1 MAKILFFI
9 RVLVVGMITLL
20 ASVCYAEKPVF
31 VPPAERALPLSE
43 RPWQK
48 NTFVVIAYHDV
59 EDESADQRYLSVRS
73 SALSEQLAW
82 LKDNRYNVVSV
93 DQILAARNG
102 GTPLPNKAVL
112 LTFDDGYSSFY
123 NRVYP
128 LLEANNLSAVLAPV
142 GTWID
147 TPPNKKVDFG
157 GLSTDRDRF
166 LTWKQITEMSKS
178 KLIEIGAHTY
188 ASHYGVIANPQGNTE
203 PAAANLIYDPKT
215 KKYET
220 EAAFKQRMEKD
231 ISLITERIT
240 KATGKQPR
248 VWVWPYGAP
257 NGTVLKILRQHGYQ
271 MAMTLEPGIGNVN
284 DLMNIPRILISNNP
298 SLKDFA
304 QLVTLVQEKDIMRV
318 AHVDLDYLYDPDPVQ
333 EKENLD
339 KLVQRISDLRVT
351 TVFLQAFSD
360 PKGDG
365 NIRQV
370 YFPNRWIPM
379 RQDLFNR
386 VAWQLAS
393 RPDVNVYAWMPVLA
407 FEMDSSLPRIQR
419 IDPKTGKTSI
429 DPDQY
434 RRLSPFNPEVR
445 QRIIDIYRDMA
456 YSAPIDGILYHD
468 DAVMSDFEDASPD
481 AIRAYEK
488 AGFPGSIAEIRKD
501 PETMARWARY
511 KSKYLVDFTNELTR
525 QVRDIRGPQV
535 KSARNIFAM
544 PILEPESE
552 AWFAQNLDDFLANYD
567 WVAPMAMPLMEKVP
581 LSESNEWLAQLVN
594 KVAQRPGALNKTVF
608 ELQSK
613 DWTKPEGS
621 NAISGP
627 ILAGWMRQLQ
637 LNGAQNFG
645 YYPDNFI
652 TGEPPLKDV
661 RPVLS
666 SAWYPLYDR

>member
-1 MAKILFFI
+1 MAKMLFFI
-9 RVLVVGMITLL
+9 RILIVGIITL

-31 VPPAERALPLSE
+31 VPPAQRALPQSE

-48 NTFVVIAYHDV
+48 NTFVVVAYHDI
-59 EDESADQRYLSVRS
+59 EDDEADQRYLAART
-73 SALSEQLAW
+73 SALNEQFAW
-82 LKDNRYNVVSV
+82 LRDNRYNVISV

-102 GTPLPNKAVL
+102 GPALPNKAVL

-123 NRVYP
+123 RRVYP
-128 LLEANNLSAVLAPV
+128 LLKAYNWHGVLAPV
-142 GTWID
+142 GIWLD
-147 TPPNKKVDFG
+147 TPANKNVDFG
-157 GLSTDRDRF
+157 GLSTPRDRF
-166 LTWKQITEMSKS
+166 ATWKQITEMSQS
-178 KLIEIGAHTY
+178 GLVEIGAHTY
-188 ASHYGVIANPQGNTE
+188 ASHYGALANPQGNTE
-203 PAAANLIYDPKT
+203 PAAANLIYDAKT
-215 KKYET
+215 KTYET

-231 ISLITERIT
+231 VALITERII

-248 VWVWPYGAP
+248 VWVWPYGAA
-257 NGTVLKILRQHGYQ
+257 NGTVLNILRQQGYQ
-271 MAMTLEPGIGNVN
+271 LAMTLEPGIGNVN

-304 QLVTLVQEKDIMRV
+304 LTITSVQEKDIMRV

-333 EKENLD
+333 ERQNLD
-339 KLVQRISDLRVT
+339 KLVQRIADLRVT

-393 RPDVNVYAWMPVLA
+393 RPDVKVYAWMPVLA
-407 FEMDSSLPRIQR
+407 FEMDPSLPRVTR
-419 IDPKTGKTSI
+419 IDPKTGKTSL

-456 YSAPIDGILYHD
+456 YSAPIDGVLYHD

-481 AIRAYEK
+481 AIQAYEK
-488 AGFPGSIAEIRKD
+488 AGFPGSIATIRQD
-501 PETMARWARY
+501 PEMMQRWTRY
-511 KSKYLVDFTNELTR
+511 KSQYLVDFTNELTR
-525 QVRDIRGPQV
+525 QVRDVRGPQV

-581 LSESNEWLAQLVN
+581 LAQSNEWLAQLVN
-594 KVAQRPGALNKTVF
+594 KVAQRPGALDKTVF

-613 DWTKPEGS
+613 DWTKPEGN

>member
-9 RVLVVGMITLL
+9 RILIVGMITL
-20 ASVCYAEKPVF
+20 ASVCYAQKPVF
-31 VPPAERALPLSE
+31 VPPAQRALPQSE

-48 NTFVVIAYHDV
+48 NTFVVVAYHDI
-59 EDESADQRYLSVRS
+59 EDDEADQRYLAART
-73 SALSEQLAW
+73 SALNEQFAW
-82 LKDNRYNVVSV
+82 LRDNRYNVVSV

-102 GTPLPNKAVL
+102 GPALPNKAVL

-123 NRVYP
+123 RRVYP
-128 LLEANNLSAVLAPV
+128 LLKAYNWHGVLAPV
-142 GTWID
+142 GIWLD
-147 TPPNKKVDFG
+147 TPANKNVDFG
-157 GLSTDRDRF
+157 GLSTPRDRF
-166 LTWKQITEMSKS
+166 ATWKQITEMSQS
-178 KLIEIGAHTY
+178 GLVEIGAHTY
-188 ASHYGVIANPQGNTE
+188 ASHYGALANPQGNTE
-203 PAAANLIYDPKT
+203 PAAANLIYDAKT
-215 KKYET
+215 KTYET

-231 ISLITERIT
+231 VALITERII

-248 VWVWPYGAP
+248 VWVWPYGAA
-257 NGTVLKILRQHGYQ
+257 NGTVLNILRQQGYQ
-271 MAMTLEPGIGNVN
+271 LAMTLEPGIGNVN

-304 QLVTLVQEKDIMRV
+304 LTITSVQEKDIMRV
-318 AHVDLDYLYDPDPVQ
+318 AHVDLDYLYDPDPEQ
-333 EKENLD
+333 ERQNLD
-339 KLVQRISDLRVT
+339 KLVQRIADLRVT

-393 RPDVNVYAWMPVLA
+393 RPDVKVYAWMPVLA
-407 FEMDSSLPRIQR
+407 FEMDSSLPRVTR

-456 YSAPIDGILYHD
+456 YSAPIDGVLYHD

-488 AGFPGSIAEIRKD
+488 AGFPGSIATIRQD
-501 PETMARWARY
+501 PETMQRWTRY
-511 KSKYLVDFTNELTR
+511 KSQYLIDFTNELTR
-525 QVRDIRGPQV
+525 QVRDVRGPQV
-535 KSARNIFAM
+535 KSARNMFAM

-581 LSESNEWLAQLVN
+581 LAQSNEWLAQLVN
-594 KVAQRPGALNKTVF
+594 KVAQRPSALDKTVF

-613 DWTKPEGS
+613 DWTKPEGN